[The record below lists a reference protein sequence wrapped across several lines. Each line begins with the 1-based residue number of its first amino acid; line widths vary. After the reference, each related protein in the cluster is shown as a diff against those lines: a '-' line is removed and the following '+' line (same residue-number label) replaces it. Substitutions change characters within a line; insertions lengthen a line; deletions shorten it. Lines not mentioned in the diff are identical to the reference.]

1 MANPSATSVM
11 SIVLSID
18 SYQAEGLIT
27 ETIVTLPNTEETKP
41 SETEE
46 VIPDPDDD
54 DDDNTGTGSDSG
66 SDDNNDGQKDEKT
79 EETKSSKTTATSAAT
94 TATGDNF
101 RPGLW
106 VILVGVACLALAALF
121 LFKKKA

>member
-1 MANPSATSVM
+1 MGTRSRKKCQFITKHSLSFVPVDMARLKGEPGRTRH
-11 SIVLSID
+11 
-18 SYQAEGLIT
+18 EH
-27 ETIVTLPNTEETKP
+27 
-41 SETEE
+41 
-46 VIPDPDDD
+46 
-54 DDDNTGTGSDSG
+54 
-66 SDDNNDGQKDEKT
+66 KDENT
-79 EETKSSKTTATSAAT
+79 EETKSSETTAASAAT